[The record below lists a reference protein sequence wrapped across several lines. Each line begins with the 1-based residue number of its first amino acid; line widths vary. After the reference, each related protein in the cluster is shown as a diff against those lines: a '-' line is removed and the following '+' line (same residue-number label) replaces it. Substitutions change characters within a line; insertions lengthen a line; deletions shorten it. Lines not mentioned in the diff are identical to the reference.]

1 MFPLKKSAALAAGLA
16 AALAVAGLNSRQDAV
31 AQPPS
36 AAQPETLVVDEATV
50 DWIEKSNV
58 AALREGVIQE
68 MELRIGM
75 PVVKGGRIGS
85 LHSELATLAVKKA
98 QVAVDRQGPKLK
110 AVAQKELAA
119 TKVAINE
126 RLIKLMKNAVS
137 FEEMKQAEA
146 ELKVAHAMTVE
157 ASEQL
162 KNDEVELELAKQTLA
177 EHTITAPFDGV
188 VIERMKH
195 PGEKVGQNEAVVQLG
210 NLDKLRAFAY
220 VPLEYAFRVKESQVV
235 DLQLKLEGVR
245 NVPVEIER
253 KRFRGKVTFVDPQVQ
268 AVGETGVRIYV
279 EFDNRGHELKPGL
292 KGTLAIYLGTEAPGG
307 TPAQSIPPT
316 ARAGSVGVGR

>member
-16 AALAVAGLNSRQDAV
+16 AALAVAGLNARQDAV
-31 AQPPS
+31 AQPPR
-36 AAQPETLVVDEATV
+36 AAEPETLVVDEATV

-98 QVAVDRQGPKLK
+98 QVAVDRQAPRLK
-110 AVAQKELAA
+110 SAAQKELAVS
-119 TKVAINE
+119 KVAINK
-126 RLIKLMKNAVS
+126 RLNTKMKGAVS
-137 FEEMKQAEA
+137 LEEMMQAEA
-146 ELKVAHAMTVE
+146 ELKVAE
-157 ASEQL
+157 ALTIEAAEQL
-162 KNDEVELELAKQTLA
+162 KNDEVELELAKQTLD

-253 KRFRGKVTFVDPQVQ
+253 KRFRGKITFVDPQVQ

-292 KGTLAIYLGTEAPGG
+292 KGTLAIYLGTETNGAAPSQ
-307 TPAQSIPPT
+307 AIPPT
-316 ARAGSVGVGR
+316 ARAGGVGVGR